1 MAELKVTVTVN
12 SDDLLDVLAWHEGS
26 DLGWD
31 DWKPQ
36 PSNDRW
42 LAAYQDADGARREEL
57 FSLMP
62 ASLQWAVHEVEHRGA
77 DPLRDA
83 LDKMLIACRPLTDT
97 YVVCNRLLDAETNEH
112 CEFDGPVNVVNGTW
126 WCPACRGRRYHHPA
140 FERTESVG
148 VQTLEIEIELPNFP
162 DAGHVGLERGL
173 PELGDGDTQLG
184 SDITGFPG
192 ESGIHLEPDHML
204 GHEPQPTHEEND
216 HA

>member
-62 ASLQWAVHEVEHRGA
+62 ASLQWAVHEVERRGVVL
-77 DPLRDA
+77 LRAA
-83 LDKMLIACRPLTDT
+83 LDEMGISCRPRTDHDECREELHSWA
-97 YVVCNRLLDAETNEH
+97 YFNQNQVDSYWMRCHLLGPHEEHENSETGARWKTPVESLPPEPIEVQVELAHFTDA
-112 CEFDGPVNVVNGTW
+112 
-126 WCPACRGRRYHHPA
+126 
-140 FERTESVG
+140 S
-148 VQTLEIEIELPNFP
+148 
-162 DAGHVGLERGL
+162 HVGLERGL
-173 PELGDGDTQLG
+173 PELLHGDTQLG
-184 SDITGFPG
+184 GDITGFPG

-204 GHEPQPTHEEND
+204 GHAPQPTHGD
-216 HA
+216 PA